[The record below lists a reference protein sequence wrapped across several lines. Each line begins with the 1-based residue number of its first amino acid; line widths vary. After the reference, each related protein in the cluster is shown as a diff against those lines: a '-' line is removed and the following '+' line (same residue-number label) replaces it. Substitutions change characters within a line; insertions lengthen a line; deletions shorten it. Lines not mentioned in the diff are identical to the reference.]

1 MNQKTS
7 ALSGF
12 AVLAIAF
19 ITMGVGTVTPALNVI
34 FGAFPQESL
43 TTLLL
48 VSTLPSLTVME

>member
-43 TTLLL
+43 TTLLKQFIH
-48 VSTLPSLTVME
+48 

>member
-43 TTLLL
+43 TTLLNF
-48 VSTLPSLTVME
+48 PSLIDRIKPL